1 MKAYDIIISPMLTEK
16 TNIQR
21 ENINVYTFKVKRQA
35 NKKEIGAAIK
45 ELFNVTPISCNL
57 LNVKSKVKKVVSRKG
72 YLIGKGKTSSWK
84 KAYVYLKKE
93 DKIDIF

>member
-1 MKAYDIIISPMLTEK
+1 MEAYDIIISPMLTEK

-21 ENINVYTFKVKRQA
+21 ENMNVYAFRVKKQA
-35 NKKEIGAAIK
+35 NKKEVSAAIK
-45 ELFNVTPISCNL
+45 ELFNVVPISCNVI
-57 LNVKSKVKKVVSRKG
+57 NIKSKNKLVVSRKG
-72 YLIGKGKTSSWK
+72 YPIGKGKTSSWK

>member
-1 MKAYDIIISPMLTEK
+1 MKACDIMISPMLTEK

-21 ENINVYTFKVKRQA
+21 ENMNVYAFRVKKQA
-35 NKKEIGAAIK
+35 NKKEVGAAIK
-45 ELFNVTPISCNL
+45 ELFNVVPISCNV
-57 LNVKSKVKKVVSRKG
+57 LNVKSKNKVVVSRKG
-72 YLIGKGKTSSWK
+72 YPIGKGKTSSWK

>member
-1 MKAYDIIISPMLTEK
+1 MKVYDIIISPMLTEK

-21 ENINVYTFKVKRQA
+21 ENMNVYAFKVKKQA

-57 LNVKSKVKKVVSRKG
+57 LNVKSKVKTVVSRKG
-72 YLIGKGKTSSWK
+72 YPIGRGKTSSWK